1 MSQDFSLLV
10 EAHSKIDSVIE
21 DLEDLTIN
29 KNCKVNIHDVLAE
42 IKESREIISKAI
54 DKEIKLKKKKHEQGV

>member
-10 EAHSKIDSVIE
+10 EAHSKIENVIA

-29 KNCKVNIHDVLAE
+29 KNPKINIHDVLKE
-42 IKESREIISKAI
+42 IRESREIISQAI
-54 DKEIKLKKKKHEQGV
+54 SKEFNKKNKKHD